1 MKKETITCEVIQD
14 LLPLYEDGCCSEQSG
29 KIVKNHLAQCPDC
42 RKKSKLYREN
52 LPMTDPET
60 DTDLRKIKRGVRKIT
75 RWKRIGIAS
84 LCLLLLVFF
93 AALPAW
99 NYVQCEGLTYTNL
112 NAAYTAYAFKNAL
125 IRGEYEKAYGYL
137 DIKSNYEELLNT
149 DLSAYDRAPENKEA
163 IRKGIAQVAENGYDW
178 YEQLA
183 HEKFL
188 QSMNTL
194 EELNETL
201 TSCSHF
207 HIITEKWGWIV
218 SYDAVSS
225 SGQQF
230 RLGLNIKGGKIDDI
244 YVSNDYLTFDFA
256 SGDVII
262 DEEQEAQLKV
272 LDRFYRFPTT
282 NETTIQ
288 TVFGG
293 TDWDWTMLFDY

>member
-1 MKKETITCEVIQD
+1 MRKETITCEVIQD

-29 KIVKNHLAQCPDC
+29 KIVENHLAECPDC
-42 RKKSKLYREN
+42 RKKSRLYREN
-52 LPMTDPET
+52 LPFTDSET
-60 DTDLRKIKRGVRKIT
+60 DTDVRKIRRGVRKIT

-84 LCLLLLVFF
+84 LMLVVLVFF
-93 AALPAW
+93 AILPAW
-99 NYVQCEGLTYTNL
+99 NYVQGEGLTYANL
-112 NAAYTAYAFKNAL
+112 SAAYTAHAFKNAL

-137 DIKSNYEELLNT
+137 DIKGHYEELLNT
-149 DLSAYDRAPENKEA
+149 DLSAYDREPENKEA

-201 TSCSHF
+201 ASCSHF
-207 HIITEKWGWIV
+207 QIVNEGWGWHV
-218 SYDAVSS
+218 DFDAVTS
-225 SGQQF
+225 SGQGF
-230 RLGLNIKGGKIDDI
+230 RLGLDIKGGKVYVI
-244 YVSNDYLTFDFA
+244 YASNDYLTFDFP

-262 DEEQEAQLKV
+262 DEELETQLKV

-282 NETTIQ
+282 NETVIG
-288 TVFGG
+288 TVYGG
-293 TDWDWTMLFDY
+293 TDWDWTRLFEY